1 MTVEFNRGKPRYS
14 QRNLSQYHKKSHMD
28 MTGIEI
34 LVSVVT
40 GWQLTA

>member
-1 MTVEFNRGKPRYS
+1 MTVEFNRGKPKYS

-28 MTGIEI
+28 RTGTEI
-34 LVSVVT
+34 RVAAVT

>member
-1 MTVEFNRGKPRYS
+1 MTVEFNRGKPKYS

-28 MTGIEI
+28 RTGIEI
-34 LVSVVT
+34 RVSVVT